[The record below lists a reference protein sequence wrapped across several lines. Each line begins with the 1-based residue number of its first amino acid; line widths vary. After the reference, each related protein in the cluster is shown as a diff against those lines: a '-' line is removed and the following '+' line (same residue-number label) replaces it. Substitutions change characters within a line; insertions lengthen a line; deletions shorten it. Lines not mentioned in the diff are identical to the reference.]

1 MTDITLH
8 TKSKSMVTCV
18 SNTFIDEYMA
28 DANGEFVKIYL
39 YLLRCINTAES
50 FSVSRMADKFDHTEK
65 DIKRALK
72 YWEKKHLL
80 QLEYNSKEQLTG
92 ICLCEP
98 VSAVAEAS
106 EQVMKSKAADEAHPV
121 SAIDGTN
128 ATMHT
133 TSVTVSAPSKEV
145 PADTTASAVKA
156 ASAAVSTVDIRPSY
170 TKDQILSFQNDEASS
185 DLLFIIERYIGHPLS
200 IKDYET
206 ILYWSDELKFSAD
219 LIEYLVESCVDNGHK
234 SIRYM
239 DKIALSWSASSIR
252 TVEDARR
259 SSSAYKQTHYGV
271 MKAFGISGRKL
282 AEYELELVDKWT
294 SQFGFTLDI
303 ISEACKRTLQAT
315 NQPSF
320 QYADTILENWHK
332 CNIHHLDDIAVL
344 DSAYKKSKASAS
356 RNVTVNKTAANRFN
370 NFSQRTYNFE
380 QLEKQLLNN

>member
-8 TKSKSMVTCV
+8 TKSKSTVTCV

-39 YLLRCINTAES
+39 YLLRCINAAEN
-50 FSVSRMADKFDHTEK
+50 FSISKMADKFDHTEK

-80 QLEYNSKEQLTG
+80 QLEYNSGEQLTG

-98 VSAVAEAS
+98 VSAVTQNSEHAEKPTEAS
-106 EQVMKSKAADEAHPV
+106 S
-121 SAIDGTN
+121 
-128 ATMHT
+128 
-133 TSVTVSAPSKEV
+133 
-145 PADTTASAVKA
+145 
-156 ASAAVSTVDIRPSY
+156 VDIRPSY

-206 ILYWSDELKFSAD
+206 ILYWSDELKFSTD

-252 TVEDARR
+252 TAEDARR

-282 AEYELELVDKWT
+282 AKYELELVDKWT

-332 CNIHHLDDIAVL
+332 CNIHHLEDIAIL
-344 DSAYKKSKASAS
+344 DTAYKKSKASSS

>member
-271 MKAFGISGRKL
+271 MKAFGISGRK
-282 AEYELELVDKWT
+282 
-294 SQFGFTLDI
+294 
-303 ISEACKRTLQAT
+303 
-315 NQPSF
+315 
-320 QYADTILENWHK
+320 
-332 CNIHHLDDIAVL
+332 
-344 DSAYKKSKASAS
+344 
-356 RNVTVNKTAANRFN
+356 
-370 NFSQRTYNFE
+370 
-380 QLEKQLLNN
+380 

>member
-65 DIKRALK
+65 DINRALK

>member
-65 DIKRALK
+65 DINRALK

-170 TKDQILSFQNDEASS
+170 TKDQMLSFQNDEASS

>member
-1 MTDITLH
+1 MCSWH
-8 TKSKSMVTCV
+8 
-18 SNTFIDEYMA
+18 
-28 DANGEFVKIYL
+28 
-39 YLLRCINTAES
+39 
-50 FSVSRMADKFDHTEK
+50 
-65 DIKRALK
+65 
-72 YWEKKHLL
+72 
-80 QLEYNSKEQLTG
+80 Q
-92 ICLCEP
+92 P
-98 VSAVAEAS
+98 VSAVTQDSEHAEKPTEAS
-106 EQVMKSKAADEAHPV
+106 S
-121 SAIDGTN
+121 
-128 ATMHT
+128 
-133 TSVTVSAPSKEV
+133 
-145 PADTTASAVKA
+145 
-156 ASAAVSTVDIRPSY
+156 VDIRPSY

-206 ILYWSDELKFSAD
+206 ILYWSDELKFSTD

-252 TVEDARR
+252 TAEDARR

-332 CNIHHLDDIAVL
+332 CNIHHLEDIAIL
-344 DSAYKKSKASAS
+344 DTAYKKSKASSS

>member
-28 DANGEFVKIYL
+28 DANGEFVKVYL

-133 TSVTVSAPSKEV
+133 TSVTVSAPAKEV

>member
-39 YLLRCINTAES
+39 YLLRCINAAES

-106 EQVMKSKAADEAHPV
+106 EQTMKSKTADEPHPA

-128 ATMHT
+128 AAMHT
-133 TSVTVSAPSKEV
+133 TSVTVSAPAKEV
-145 PADTTASAVKA
+145 PADTTASAVNA
-156 ASAAVSTVDIRPSY
+156 ASVAASTVDIRPSY

-303 ISEACKRTLQAT
+303 ISEACKRTLQTT

>member
-282 AEYELELVDKWT
+282 AEYELKLVDKWT

>member
-156 ASAAVSTVDIRPSY
+156 TSAAVSTVDIRPSY

>member
-8 TKSKSMVTCV
+8 TKSKSTVTCV

-39 YLLRCINTAES
+39 YLLRCINAAEN
-50 FSVSRMADKFDHTEK
+50 FSISKMADKFDHTEK

-80 QLEYNSKEQLTG
+80 QLEYNSGEQLTG

-98 VSAVAEAS
+98 VSVVTQDSEHAEKPTEAS
-106 EQVMKSKAADEAHPV
+106 S
-121 SAIDGTN
+121 
-128 ATMHT
+128 
-133 TSVTVSAPSKEV
+133 
-145 PADTTASAVKA
+145 
-156 ASAAVSTVDIRPSY
+156 VDIRPSY

-206 ILYWSDELKFSAD
+206 ILYWSDELKFSTD

-252 TVEDARR
+252 TAEDARR

-332 CNIHHLDDIAVL
+332 CNIHHLEYIAIL
-344 DSAYKKSKASAS
+344 DTAYKKSKASSS

>member
-39 YLLRCINTAES
+39 YLLRCINAAES

-128 ATMHT
+128 AAMHT
-133 TSVTVSAPSKEV
+133 TSVTVSAPAKEV
-145 PADTTASAVKA
+145 PADTTASAVNA
-156 ASAAVSTVDIRPSY
+156 ASVAASTVDIRPSY

>member
-8 TKSKSMVTCV
+8 TKSKSTVTCV

-39 YLLRCINTAES
+39 YLLRCINAAEN
-50 FSVSRMADKFDHTEK
+50 FSISKMADKFDHTEK

-80 QLEYNSKEQLTG
+80 QLEYNSGEQLTG

-98 VSAVAEAS
+98 VSAVTQDS
-106 EQVMKSKAADEAHPV
+106 EHVEKP
-121 SAIDGTN
+121 
-128 ATMHT
+128 
-133 TSVTVSAPSKEV
+133 KEV
-145 PADTTASAVKA
+145 SSA
-156 ASAAVSTVDIRPSY
+156 DIRPSY

-206 ILYWSDELKFSAD
+206 ILYWSDELKFSTD

-252 TVEDARR
+252 TAEDARR
-259 SSSAYKQTHYGV
+259 SSSAYKQTHYGL
-271 MKAFGISGRKL
+271 SL
-282 AEYELELVDKWT
+282 
-294 SQFGFTLDI
+294 
-303 ISEACKRTLQAT
+303 
-315 NQPSF
+315 
-320 QYADTILENWHK
+320 
-332 CNIHHLDDIAVL
+332 IHI
-344 DSAYKKSKASAS
+344 
-356 RNVTVNKTAANRFN
+356 
-370 NFSQRTYNFE
+370 
-380 QLEKQLLNN
+380 

>member
-39 YLLRCINTAES
+39 YLLRCINAAES

-106 EQVMKSKAADEAHPV
+106 EQTMKSKTADETHPV

-128 ATMHT
+128 AVMHT

-145 PADTTASAVKA
+145 PADTTASAVNA

>member
-8 TKSKSMVTCV
+8 TKSKSTVTCV

-39 YLLRCINTAES
+39 YLLRCINAAEN
-50 FSVSRMADKFDHTEK
+50 FSISKMADKFDHTEK

-80 QLEYNSKEQLTG
+80 QLEYNSSEQLTG

-98 VSAVAEAS
+98 VSAVTQDSEHTEKPKEAS
-106 EQVMKSKAADEAHPV
+106 S
-121 SAIDGTN
+121 
-128 ATMHT
+128 
-133 TSVTVSAPSKEV
+133 
-145 PADTTASAVKA
+145 
-156 ASAAVSTVDIRPSY
+156 VDIRPSY

-252 TVEDARR
+252 TAEDARR

-294 SQFGFTLDI
+294 GQFGFTLDI

-320 QYADTILENWHK
+320 QYADKILQRWKKNK
-332 CNIHHLDDIAVL
+332 VTSLSDVRRLDQEREEEQQQKQAM
-344 DSAYKKSKASAS
+344 KKQD
-356 RNVTVNKTAANRFN
+356 TPQGNRFN
-370 NFSQRTYNFE
+370 NFAQRGYDYTA
-380 QLEKQLLNN
+380 LEKQLLGQHT

>member
-18 SNTFIDEYMA
+18 PNVFIDELMA

-39 YLLRCINTAES
+39 YLLRCINSAEP
-50 FSVSRMADKFDHTEK
+50 FSVSKMADKFDHTEK

-98 VSAVAEAS
+98 VSTVTE
-106 EQVMKSKAADEAHPV
+106 V
-121 SAIDGTN
+121 
-128 ATMHT
+128 HT
-133 TSVTVSAPSKEV
+133 TSVTVSAPAKETPTEALATEAPAGDAPANETPAISVTGENVSKN
-145 PADTTASAVKA
+145 T
-156 ASAAVSTVDIRPSY
+156 SAADIRPSY

-259 SSSAYKQTHYGV
+259 SSSAYKKTHYGV

-282 AEYELELVDKWT
+282 AEYELELVDKW
-294 SQFGFTLDI
+294 SNQFGFTMDI

-332 CNIHHLDDIAVL
+332 CNIHHLEDIAVL
-344 DSAYKKSKASAS
+344 DSAYKKNKTSAS
-356 RNVTVNKTAANRFN
+356 RNITVNKTAANRFN

>member
-1 MTDITLH
+1 MNTITLH
-8 TKSKSMVTCV
+8 MENRADNTAV
-18 SNTFIDEYMA
+18 SNYFIDTLMPQ
-28 DANGEFVKIYL
+28 ANGEFVKIYL
-39 YLLRCINTAES
+39 YLLRCVSAGHIS
-50 FSVSRMADKFDHTEK
+50 LSVSEMADLFNQTEA
-65 DIKRALK
+65 DILRGLRYWDKMNALR
-72 YWEKKHLL
+72 L
-80 QLEYNSKEQLTG
+80 NFSPDGMLTG
-92 ICLCEP
+92 ISLTDLSASSASREDDP
-98 VSAVAEAS
+98 RYADNSVMPNAIVNSPAVNTAVSASAPHTMTSAVAPLMETAAAKETAGPESYSMTRIS
-106 EQVMKSKAADEAHPV
+106 EFKLGDENFA
-121 SAIDGTN
+121 
-128 ATMHT
+128 M
-133 TSVTVSAPSKEV
+133 
-145 PADTTASAVKA
+145 
-156 ASAAVSTVDIRPSY
+156 
-170 TKDQILSFQNDEASS
+170 
-185 DLLFIIERYIGHPLS
+185 LLFAVEEYMGEPLGS
-200 IKDYET
+200 SALQRIAYFYDT
-206 ILYWSDELKFSAD
+206 LKLPAD

-252 TVEDARR
+252 TAEDARR

-332 CNIHHLDDIAVL
+332 CNIHHLEDIAIL
-344 DSAYKKSKASAS
+344 DTAYKKSKASSS